1 MRSYEIKNK
10 IVKLLSCFIPNKDK
24 RCDFRD
30 TYSVGKYELDRKH
43 HKIGEYSYMSMNSA
57 IVSPDSTIGKF
68 TSIGREVLIG
78 TSSHPINRLTTHPL
92 TYTNKCKR
100 LYGDLVT
107 PKDKIIKLSANGC
120 KPVTVGNDVWIGARA
135 IIMDG
140 IKIGDGAIIGA
151 NSVVTKDVPPY
162 AIVAGCPAKL
172 IRYRFSEDVI
182 NKLLELCWWDY
193 PKEFIVN
200 NLPFD
205 DVEECIKILSENRDL
220 VSKK

>member
-1 MRSYEIKNK
+1 M
-10 IVKLLSCFIPNKDK
+10 
-24 RCDFRD
+24 
-30 TYSVGKYELDRKH
+30 
-43 HKIGEYSYMSMNSA
+43 
-57 IVSPDSTIGKF
+57 
-68 TSIGREVLIG
+68 
-78 TSSHPINRLTTHPL
+78 
-92 TYTNKCKR
+92 
-100 LYGDLVT
+100 YGDLVT
-107 PKDKIIKLSANGC
+107 PKDKIIKFTNGC
-120 KPVTVGNDVWIGARA
+120 IPVTVGNDVWIGARA